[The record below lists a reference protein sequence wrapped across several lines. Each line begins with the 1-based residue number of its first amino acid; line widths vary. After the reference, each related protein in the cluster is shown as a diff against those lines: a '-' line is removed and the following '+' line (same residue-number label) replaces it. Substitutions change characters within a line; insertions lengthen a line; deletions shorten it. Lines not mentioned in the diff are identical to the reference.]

1 MNLPNI
7 NLFPNTDL
15 DSPEIFADPKSI
27 ALHAEKKQDE
37 SLHKYSGD
45 AITSGGLVL
54 SLARYQKQIVEDRAR
69 FLFACISRQGG
80 KSCAATLKIALEGV
94 EDKDDWLMLSG
105 SERQGR
111 ELMLDLGA
119 HLGAIGHGVEILQGT
134 IVADEKE
141 YKALEVTLKNGRR
154 VLALAAN
161 PSTARGRGMSI
172 YLDEFGFHRN
182 SWAIWSAVFASI
194 TRGHRAM
201 ITSTPSEGPSKFN
214 EMRERRIPIW
224 KYYDVNIHQAI
235 QQGLELYDHE
245 GNPATPDDLRRALDD
260 EVAWAREYLLKN
272 IDESGFFL
280 TYELL
285 RSCESGQAKQS
296 PWVNELIRAAKASHE
311 RERLRGTPDEPD
323 LSKIVRIQHT
333 AQTNLYGGYD
343 VARNGHFSVLWLD
356 RLDGTPISEQ
366 ESMIEMRDF
375 PFRVQY
381 KILDAVLRHPAM
393 SRVCI
398 DRTGLGMQ
406 LAEDAGHFHPGKVEG
421 IAQSQSTNS
430 MLSHHLKN
438 ILEDKA
444 TRIPDNETIRESLH
458 SMIREVT
465 PTGHERFAAKTTD
478 QTGHADHYWAK
489 ALCEWARK
497 PGKTPPPAGADIAP
511 ARPRPWGMRRDRA
524 RVVA

>member
-1 MNLPNI
+1 MILPT
-7 NLFPNTDL
+7 TDL
-15 DSPEIFADPKSI
+15 DNPEVFADPKSI
-27 ALHAEKKQDE
+27 ALHREKTRDE
-37 SLHKYSGD
+37 SVHKYRGD

-54 SLARYQKQIVEDRAR
+54 DLTRYQKQIVEDRAR

-80 KSCAATLKIALEGV
+80 KSCAATLKIAFEAV
-94 EDKDDWLMLSG
+94 EDKDDWLMLSA

-119 HLGAIGHGVEILQGT
+119 HITAIGYGVEILQGT
-134 IVADEKE
+134 FVLDEKE
-141 YKALEVTLKNGRR
+141 YKALEVTLRNGRR

-182 SWAIWSAVFASI
+182 SWAIWAAVFASI

-201 ITSTPSEGPSKFN
+201 VTSTPSDGPSKFN
-214 EMRERRIPIW
+214 EMRERKIDVW

-245 GNPATPDDLRRALDD
+245 GSPATPEDLRRALDD
-260 EVAWAREYLLKN
+260 EVAWAREYLLKT
-272 IDESGFFL
+272 IDEGGHFL

-285 RSCESGQAKQS
+285 RSCEAGPAKQS
-296 PWVNELIRAAKASHE
+296 PWVEDLIRAAKASHE
-311 RERLRGTPDEPD
+311 LERLTGKSDERD
-323 LSKIVRIQHT
+323 LSKVVQIRHT

-343 VARNGHFSVLWLD
+343 IARTGHFSVLWLD
-356 RLDGTPISEQ
+356 RVDGQHISRQ
-366 ESMIEMRDF
+366 EEMIEMRDF
-375 PFRVQY
+375 PFRVQA

-398 DRTGLGMQ
+398 DRTGIGMQ

-421 IAQSQSTNS
+421 IAQNQSTNS
-430 MLSHHLKN
+430 MLATHLKS
-438 ILEDKA
+438 IFEDRA

-458 SMIREVT
+458 SMVREVT
-465 PTGHERFAAKTTD
+465 ATGHGRFTAQTTD
-478 QTGHADHYWAK
+478 LTGHADHFWAK
-489 ALCEWARK
+489 ALAEWARK
-497 PGKTPPPAGADIAP
+497 PGNTPAPAGIDVAP
-511 ARPRPWGMRRDRA
+511 ARPRSRGWWVLA
-524 RVVA
+524 VK